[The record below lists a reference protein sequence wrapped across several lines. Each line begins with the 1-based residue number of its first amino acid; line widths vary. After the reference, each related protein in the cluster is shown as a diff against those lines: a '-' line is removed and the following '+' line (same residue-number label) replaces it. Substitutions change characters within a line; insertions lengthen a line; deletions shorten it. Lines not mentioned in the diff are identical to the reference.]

1 MPPAERIARLA
12 VAAPDAI
19 TAGFFLLLWVVPQW
33 LGPTALRT
41 GLLMMR
47 MQDSFATE
55 MNLGEILV
63 TEARVRFRESEGYA
77 MVTGEE
83 PRRALARALADAAL
97 RCPDDSDTRQRV
109 SALLELETAR
119 QDAETTRETAMIA
132 ATRVNFDLM
141 PGA

>member
-1 MPPAERIARLA
+1 MINNDPTLCIAAMGEAELEQLFSLFAEAEVTVSQPP
-12 VAAPDAI
+12 
-19 TAGFFLLLWVVPQW
+19 
-33 LGPTALRT
+33 RT

-55 MNLGEILV
+55 LNLGEVLV
-63 TEARVRFRESEGYA
+63 TEARVRFRQSEGYA

-83 PRRALARALADAAL
+83 PRRALARALADAVL
-97 RCPDDSDTRQRV
+97 RCPEAESVRERMII
-109 SALLELETAR
+109 LLDHETAR
-119 QDAETTRETAMIA
+119 QDAEITKEVALIA

>member
-1 MPPAERIARLA
+1 MITNDPTLCIAAMDDAGLEQFFSLFAEAEVTVKMPP
-12 VAAPDAI
+12 
-19 TAGFFLLLWVVPQW
+19 
-33 LGPTALRT
+33 RT

-55 MNLGEILV
+55 LNLGEVLV

-97 RCPDDSDTRQRV
+97 RCPDDSDTRRRV

>member
-1 MPPAERIARLA
+1 MITTDPTLCIAVMDDAGLEQLFSLFAEAEVTIKMPP
-12 VAAPDAI
+12 
-19 TAGFFLLLWVVPQW
+19 
-33 LGPTALRT
+33 RT

-55 MNLGEILV
+55 MNLGEVLV

-97 RCPDDSDTRQRV
+97 RCPDDSDTRRQV
-109 SALLELETAR
+109 SDLLELETRR
-119 QDAETTRETAMIA
+119 QDAETTREAAMIA

>member
-1 MPPAERIARLA
+1 MINNDPTLCIAEMDDTGLEQLFSLFAEAEVTVKMPP
-12 VAAPDAI
+12 
-19 TAGFFLLLWVVPQW
+19 
-33 LGPTALRT
+33 RT

-55 MNLGEILV
+55 LNLGEVLV
-63 TEARVRFRESEGYA
+63 TEARVSLRQSDGYA

-97 RCPDDSDTRQRV
+97 RCPDAGDLRQRL
-109 SALLELETAR
+109 SALLELETER
-119 QDAETTRETAMIA
+119 QNAQTTRETAMIA
-132 ATRVNFDLM
+132 ATRVSFDLM